1 MPCRRFDAGHTVV
14 IVLADCHASSTHQ
27 PALGLTH
34 WQVWISRAVRGRRL
48 VRAVHVARAVVTRRR
63 M

>member
-1 MPCRRFDAGHTVV
+1 MPCRRFDPGQTVV

-34 WQVWISRAVRGRRL
+34 WQVWISRAIRGRRIL
-48 VRAVHVARAVVTRRR
+48 QAVHVARVIVARHR